1 MLFLK
6 RVGCCLAASV
16 TMSLAGSSLFAVAP
30 PKPIASTPVV
40 TSETPDHA
48 VKIEAELKGAKN
60 LYLVVTD
67 GGNGFGSDWA
77 NWAEPKLVGSKG
89 ELKLTDLK
97 WKNAATGWGE
107 VGINKNVN
115 GGDMKIAGKPVE
127 FGIGTHANSVI
138 HFELPEGYDKFVA
151 RAGLDNGGTDQ
162 GMGTSV
168 QFFVYTENPGPV
180 DGSTPTVDRTPE
192 SAVAG
197 LDVTEGVELKLFAA
211 EPMLL
216 SPSNIDI
223 DHLGRIWVCEVVNY
237 RRFANGN
244 NTERVEG
251 DRILILEDTNND
263 GMADKETVFYQGREI
278 DSAHGVCV
286 LGNRVI
292 VSAGDSVFSFY
303 DDNGDSKADRKE
315 VLFTGIKGTQ
325 HDHGIHSFTF
335 GPDGRLYFNFGNAG
349 EELHNPDG
357 SIVVDVAG
365 NEVRAARKPYQE
377 GMAFRCELD
386 GSKVDTLGWNF
397 RNNWELCVDS
407 FGTVW
412 QSDNDDDGNKGVRI
426 NYVMEYGNYGYKD
439 EITGAGWQTPRTNME
454 DEIPRRHWHL
464 NDPGV
469 VPNLLQT
476 GAGSPTGI
484 LIYEGDKLPERFI
497 NQLIHCDAGPNV
509 VRSYAVTDDGAG
521 YKAEINDILNGTRDQ
536 WFRPSDVCVAPD
548 GSLIVAD
555 WYDPGVGG
563 HRQGDIDRGRLF
575 RVALPGQKYSVP
587 KHDFSTVEGAAEAL
601 KSPNTATR
609 YLAFTK
615 LKESGAAAEA
625 VLAKM
630 FESDPNPRFRSR
642 ALWLLGQI
650 DGKTQKYVDLAIA
663 DKNTDIRIAGIRLAR
678 RMGID
683 VIPPLEK
690 LVKDE
695 SAQVR
700 RECAIALRHITSSE
714 KARLWSVLAINY
726 VLARTSAVA
735 GVNEDADKW
744 SSEALG
750 LAADVPSKTGW
761 DQALAELELRKHEA
775 AQSGGI
781 SEADSSED
789 VNSRFAR
796 ATLLAYRARPTIG
809 SQALNAAVRGAMALP
824 SSLKTDR
831 EQYLLRA
838 FRAYDFQDQSAARE
852 SLVQL
857 LSSMSDLEKHP
868 ELATIITTECLRRL
882 GRSDVEGNSKMR
894 EILATT
900 LDQMNGGGEY
910 VRLVKQLQLEDY
922 YPQLLQLAQTKP
934 GEQVGVEAVSALLEL
949 KQWELLGKALRSEET
964 ATAIATADVLGNSQN
979 GAISGLLLPV
989 VNNAEVNIDVRR
1001 ASVKAA
1007 SKAGNSAMELV
1018 KLVDEKTL
1026 DPELEQSVAAALHSS
1041 PHGNAREAAQRLF
1054 PLPPSK
1060 DNMPTPPISELAKLK
1075 GDVANGRMV
1084 YFSTGT
1090 CHKCHVVDGMGREIG
1105 PNLTEIGSK
1114 LSREAMFESVLY
1126 PSAGISHN
1134 FELWTVVKT
1143 DGTTL
1148 NGLLVSN
1155 TDAEVSIKGD
1165 DALVRAIPKSEVEE
1179 LVKQKISLM
1188 PADLQKTMTTQELA
1202 DVTEYMQSLKK
1213 K

>member
-1 MLFLK
+1 VNCLN
-6 RVGCCLAASV
+6 LAARCMAA
-16 TMSLAGSSLFAVAP
+16 TFALTVAAQTLHAAES
-30 PKPIASTPVV
+30 PKPVVSTPIV
-40 TSETPDHA
+40 TSETPEHA
-48 VKIEAELKGAKN
+48 VKIEADLKGAKN

-67 GGNGFGSDWA
+67 AGNGYGSDWA
-77 NWAEPKLVGSKG
+77 DWAEPKLIGSKG

-97 WKNAATGWGE
+97 WKSAATGWGE
-107 VGINKNVN
+107 IGINKNV
-115 GGDMKIAGKPVE
+115 GGGNLSINGKPVT
-127 FGIGTHANSVI
+127 FGIGTHANSII
-138 HFELPEGYDKFVA
+138 HFEVPEGYDKFVA
-151 RAGLDNGGTDQ
+151 RAGIDNGGSDQ
-162 GMGTSV
+162 GMGSSV
-168 QFFVYTENPGPV
+168 QFFVYTEAPGPIGQ
-180 DGSTPTVDRTPE
+180 DAPVDRTPD

-197 LDVTEGVELKLFAA
+197 LDVADGVELKLFAA

-223 DHLGRIWVCEVVNY
+223 DHLGRVWVCEVVNY

-244 NTERVEG
+244 NKERPEG

-263 GMADKETVFYQGREI
+263 GMADKETVFYQGRDI

-454 DEIPRRHWHL
+454 EEIPRRHWHL

-563 HRQGDIDRGRLF
+563 HRQGDTDRGRLF
-575 RVALPGQKYSVP
+575 RVSMPGQKYSVP

-650 DGKTQKYVDLAIA
+650 EGKTQKYVDLAIA
-663 DKNTDIRIAGIRLAR
+663 DKDKDIRITGIRLTR
-678 RMGID
+678 RMSLD
-683 VIPPLEK
+683 VIPVVEK

-695 SAQVR
+695 SPQVG
-700 RECAIALRHITSSE
+700 RECSIALRHVHSE
-714 KARLWSVLAINY
+714 NKVKLWTVLATNSPRGDMWY
-726 VLARTSAVA
+726 LDR
-735 GVNEDADKW
+735 W
-744 SSEALG
+744 YLEALAIAVDSD
-750 LAADVPSKTGW
+750 LKFGW
-761 DQALAELELRKHEA
+761 DRVLDALRESKEVVPGVVWRSRGMTAAHRKAEMLANIIQRATSPSINKTNIPRVEQSLLELFRSLDFEDKQLVGRLC
-775 AQSGGI
+775 AQ
-781 SEADSSED
+781 
-789 VNSRFAR
+789 
-796 ATLLAYRARPTIG
+796 LLAGTAG
-809 SQALNAAVRGAMALP
+809 
-824 SSLKTDR
+824 
-831 EQYLLRA
+831 
-838 FRAYDFQDQSAARE
+838 F
-852 SLVQL
+852 
-857 LSSMSDLEKHP
+857 EKNP
-868 ELATIITTECLRRL
+868 ETGTLILTECLARL
-882 GRSDVEGNSKMR
+882 TGNDAATPESKAALSR
-894 EILATT
+894 ALDQARGTSQFVTLVKRFEATDRYLDILAI
-900 LDQMNGGGEY
+900 
-910 VRLVKQLQLEDY
+910 
-922 YPQLLQLAQTKP
+922 AQSKP
-934 GEQVGVEAVSALLEL
+934 TEQVGVEAIIALLEL
-949 KQWELLGKALRSEET
+949 KQWDLLSKALNGDDT
-964 ATAIATADVLGNSQN
+964 VAAIATAEVLGNSSS
-979 GAISGLLLPV
+979 GAISGLLMPV
-989 VNNAEVNIDVRR
+989 VKNAEVNIDVRR
-1001 ASVKAA
+1001 AAVKAA
-1007 SKAGNSAMELV
+1007 SKVNNSAAELV
-1018 KLVDEKTL
+1018 KMADEKSL
-1026 DPELEQSVAAALHSS
+1026 DPELEQTVAAALHSS
-1041 PHGNAREAAQRLF
+1041 PSGQAREAAQRLF

-1060 DNMPTPPISELAKLK
+1060 DNMPTPPISELTKLT
-1075 GDVANGRMV
+1075 GDLANGRLV
-1084 YFSTGT
+1084 FFSTGT
-1090 CHKCHVVDGMGREIG
+1090 CHKCHVVDNMGREIG

-1114 LSREAMFESVLY
+1114 LSRQAMFESVLY

-1148 NGLLVSN
+1148 NGILVSN

-1165 DALVRAIPKSEVEE
+1165 DALVRAIPKADVEE